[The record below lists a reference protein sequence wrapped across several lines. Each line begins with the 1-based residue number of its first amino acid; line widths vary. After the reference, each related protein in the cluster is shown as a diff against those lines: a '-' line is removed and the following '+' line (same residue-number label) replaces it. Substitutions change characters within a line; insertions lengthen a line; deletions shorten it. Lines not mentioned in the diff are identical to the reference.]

1 MALVQKTD
9 TPPMALQRILAA
21 HEGSLRKA
29 IAKNMDSGRLIR
41 VAVNAMHRTPA
52 LWNCTMSSIVN
63 SVVLSGVLGLEPN
76 TPLQHAYLI
85 PYGKECT
92 FQPGYRG
99 LMHLAHRTAGVKK
112 FDPHLVFVGD
122 EFEVEYGFHERFR
135 HVPKDQ
141 SEDWLG
147 AYSYV
152 KFQDG
157 EPSVL
162 YMPKAR
168 ILKVRD
174 TFSKAYQQK
183 KESSPWTTSE
193 DEMALKTVIKRHI
206 KRFDL
211 TIEIAMAAEADDQAE
226 RDMKQES
233 FIEAEFQEI
242 AKASEE
248 ADFQLQGSRE
258 KQDKIAEEK
267 IKEAKAREPKGRESG
282 DTPPPL
288 TEEEMEAATREQ
300 LAREAAAGNGETEQP
315 QRARRNPFGGR

>member
-9 TPPMALQRILAA
+9 TPPQALQRILAA

-41 VAVNAMHRTPA
+41 VAVNAMHRSPA
-52 LWNCTMSSIVN
+52 LWNCSMSSIVN
-63 SVVLSGVLGLEPN
+63 SVVLTGVLGLEPN
-76 TPLQHAYLI
+76 TPLGHAYLI

-99 LMHLAHRTAGVKK
+99 LMHLACRTADVKK
-112 FDPHLVFVGD
+112 FDPHLVFIGD
-122 EFEVEYGFHERFR
+122 EFEIEYGFNERFR
-135 HVPKDQ
+135 HVPKEQ
-141 SEDWLG
+141 SEEWIG
-147 AYSYV
+147 AYSFV
-152 KFQDG
+152 KFNDG

-168 ILKVRD
+168 ILKIRD
-174 TFSKAYQQK
+174 QFSKAYQNNK
-183 KESSPWTTSE
+183 NTSPWTTSE

-211 TIEIAMAAEADDQAE
+211 SIEIATATEADDQAE

-233 FIEAEFQEI
+233 YIDAEFQEI

-258 KQDKIAEEK
+258 KQEQIAKEK
-267 IKEAKAREPKGRESG
+267 VAEVKRAEP
-282 DTPPPL
+282 TP
-288 TEEEMEAATREQ
+288 EEMEAATKAQ
-300 LAREAAAGNGETEQP
+300 LAKESEGEQEQP
-315 QRARRNPFGGR
+315 PAAPRQRRNLFGGGDR

>member
-9 TPPMALQRILAA
+9 TPPQALQRILAA
-21 HEGSLRKA
+21 HEGSLRKG

-52 LWNCTMSSIVN
+52 LWNCSMSSIVN

-122 EFEVEYGFHERFR
+122 EFEIEYGFSERFK
-135 HVPKDQ
+135 HIPKDQ
-141 SEDWLG
+141 SEDWMG
-147 AYSYV
+147 AYSFV
-152 KFQDG
+152 KFSDG
-157 EPSVL
+157 EASVL
-162 YMPKAR
+162 YMPKVR

-174 TFSKAYQQK
+174 NFSKAYKQNPNNN
-183 KESSPWTTSE
+183 PWTTSE

-211 TIEIAMAAEADDQAE
+211 SIEIAMAADADDQAE
-226 RDMKQES
+226 RDMKQDS
-233 FIEAEFQEI
+233 YIDAEFQEI

-248 ADFQLQGSRE
+248 AEFQLQGSRE
-258 KQDKIAEEK
+258 KQEQVAKEK
-267 IKEAKAREPKGRESG
+267 VEQAAQKQPSEA
-282 DTPPPL
+282 
-288 TEEEMEAATREQ
+288 EMEEAMRKQ
-300 LAREAAAGNGETEQP
+300 LEKEAAADSHDRGEVEQP
-315 QRARRNPFGGR
+315 QRRKIMFPGRKDQ